1 LSFLDICSAHYF
13 VLSAFGRSFFKGL
26 TLSQSTPAPINVLAV
41 SLATRQAPVML
52 TGTLTTNA
60 LHVISLTPLPRS
72 IVQIRERME
81 AMAART
87 ATGMIEDPT
96 GLMTG
101 MGYRVR
107 LDDMTAD
114 DRPVLALAMERYRA
128 LTAMG
133 GLYYPGDNPSQFQIS
148 DAIMNIKMGDNGK
161 AVYEIDWAQL
171 RDASRVLL
179 LLIYGAMCQGPMHA
193 TYLERLFSGLS
204 VDGDE
209 SVRLTSFRALTI
221 DYDREQAL
229 STPQVAGLRE
239 GWL

>member
-1 LSFLDICSAHYF
+1 
-13 VLSAFGRSFFKGL
+13 
-26 TLSQSTPAPINVLAV
+26 
-41 SLATRQAPVML
+41 ML

-87 ATGMIEDPT
+87 ESGAFDATIMIEDPT

-107 LDDMTAD
+107 LDDKTAD

-133 GLYYPGDNPSQFQIS
+133 GLYYPGDNPSQYQIS

-171 RDASRVLL
+171 KDASRVLL

-204 VDGDE
+204 HDGDD
-209 SVRLTSFRALTI
+209 SVRLTSFRALTV